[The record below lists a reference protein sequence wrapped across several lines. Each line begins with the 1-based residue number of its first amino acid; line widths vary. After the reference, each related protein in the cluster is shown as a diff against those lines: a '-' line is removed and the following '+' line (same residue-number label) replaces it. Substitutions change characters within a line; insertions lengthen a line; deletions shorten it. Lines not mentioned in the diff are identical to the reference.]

1 MNHFA
6 LEQLISHRPPMI
18 LLSRFVAADER
29 SACCEVDIKSS
40 CLLFQSELQG
50 VPSYA
55 GLEYMAQT
63 IACYAG
69 AQALAHGTDVKIG
82 FLLGSRKYEP
92 SIPVFPC
99 GWTLSITAEKVV
111 MEESGLSVFACQIFH
126 QEQLLVKANINV
138 FQPDDVR
145 DWIKE

>member
-1 MNHFA
+1 MSHYS

-18 LLSRFVAADER
+18 LLSRFVAADTT
-29 SACCEVDIKSS
+29 SACCEVDIVSS
-40 CLLFQSELQG
+40 SLLFQPELQG
-50 VPSYA
+50 VPAYA

-69 AQALAHGTDVKIG
+69 AQALANGADVKIG

-92 SIPVFPC
+92 SVPVFSY
-99 GWTLSITAEKVV
+99 GWTLRVTAEKVV

-126 QEQLLVKANINV
+126 QDQLLVQANINV
-138 FQPDDVR
+138 FQPDNVSE
-145 DWIKE
+145 WLKE

>member
-1 MNHFA
+1 MSHPR

-18 LLSRFVAADER
+18 LLSRFVSADDT
-29 SACCEVDIKSS
+29 SACCEVDIESS
-40 CLLFQSELQG
+40 SLLFQTELQG

-69 AQALAHGTDVKIG
+69 AQALANGTEVKVG

-92 SIPVFPC
+92 SVPVFPC
-99 GWTLSITAEKVV
+99 GWTLRVTAEKVM
-111 MEESGLSVFACQIFH
+111 MEQSGLSVFDCQIFH
-126 QEQLLVKANINV
+126 QQQLLAKANVNV
-138 FQPDDVR
+138 FQPDNVR